1 MATFSDAIRLFGVS
15 YAAGATAPTMSPSVQ
30 RSLTR
35 RGRLNPAGAL
45 TVRRPVTI
53 NGSAYAAGATPPAVS
68 SAVKRR
74 LLRGKIIK

>member
-1 MATFSDAIRLFGVS
+1 MATFSDGIRFFGTG
-15 YAAGATAPTMSPSVQ
+15 YAAGATAPTMSASVQ

-45 TVRRPVTI
+45 TVRRPVAI
-53 NGSAYAAGATPPAVS
+53 NGSTYAAGATPPALS
-68 SAVKRR
+68 PSIKRR

>member
-45 TVRRPVTI
+45 TVRRPVRI